1 MRTVDLIAA
10 FELEINKLDNSL
22 QKPVTDDSLFWINQ
36 AVLKF
41 VKDRFNGNPPKKT
54 SYEQNEK
61 RTRDLIR
68 LYRTGTNYKFRK
80 DFSHVNYDSYSYCY
94 PQDMMFVLNEDVVIT
109 DMNGDHQMDTCV
121 FECTADSFM
130 YRINKAFY
138 IRRI

>member
-80 DFSHVNYDSYSYCY
+80 DFSHVDYDSYYYCY
-94 PQDMMFVLNEDVVIT
+94 P
-109 DMNGDHQMDTCV
+109 
-121 FECTADSFM
+121 
-130 YRINKAFY
+130 
-138 IRRI
+138 